1 RGRHQ
6 IGEISEVVKILSDE
20 GLTSTN
26 IMEALGMD
34 ADEVLRLKQ
43 FKGLE
48 ELFKNEDYSL
58 SWNADGIENKKR

>member
-43 FKGLE
+43 FKGLG